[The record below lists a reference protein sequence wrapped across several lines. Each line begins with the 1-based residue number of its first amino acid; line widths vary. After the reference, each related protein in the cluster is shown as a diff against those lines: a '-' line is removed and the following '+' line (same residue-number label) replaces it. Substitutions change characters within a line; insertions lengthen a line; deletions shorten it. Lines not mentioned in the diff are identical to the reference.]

1 MKKLISIQTLVFVI
15 VLASC
20 SSDENYEFGEIIT
33 PSEIAFDA
41 EIIGAD
47 VANPYGAGSGE
58 VIFTS
63 SAKDALAY
71 KYVIDGVEHNSPSGR
86 LEHLFTTPGVVKYNI
101 NIIAIGTAGIQS
113 SLVETVEV
121 LVLYEPPE
129 ELLTML
135 HLNDKRT
142 WKIKSDGPD
151 HFGLGPGLGDD
162 PFAWY
167 SASPNEKSYTGMY
180 DDRYVFN
187 EDGTFTHVTNG
198 TVFGFEE
205 YLNNDIGASGEV
217 ANDLGEIDHYPL
229 DEYSANWTLS
239 APAGQETLNLTGIAF
254 IGMYVGGNHQYKIM
268 SRTENEMVLQTTEGD
283 EEFDWHFRLIAED

>member
-1 MKKLISIQTLVFVI
+1 MKKLIYIKSLLLLTMFV
-15 VLASC
+15 SC
-20 SSDENYEFGEIIT
+20 SEENYEFGQIII
-33 PSEIAFDA
+33 PSKIEFSV
-41 EIIGAD
+41 EVLGAD
-47 VANPYGAGSGE
+47 ATNPYGDGTGQVVFKTTANN
-58 VIFTS
+58 
-63 SAKDALAY
+63 ALAF
-71 KYVIDGVEHNSPSGR
+71 KYIIEGVEYVSPSGR
-86 LEHLFTTPGVVKYNI
+86 LSHLFTSSGLNEYTI
-101 NIIAIGTAGIQS
+101 NIFAIGTAGVQS
-113 SLVETVEV
+113 NLVQTVKV
-121 LVLYEPPE
+121 LVLYEPPA

-135 HLNDKRT
+135 HLNSQRT
-142 WKIKSDGPD
+142 WRIKAEGPD

-162 PFAWY
+162 PFSWY

-205 YLNNDIGASGEV
+205 YLNNDIGASGEE

-229 DEYSANWTLS
+229 DDYSANWTLS
-239 APAGQETLNLTGIAF
+239 APAGQETLNLTGKAF

-268 SRTENEMVLQTTEGD
+268 SRTDNEMVLQTTEGD

>member
-1 MKKLISIQTLVFVI
+1 MKKLIYIKSLLLLIMFV
-15 VLASC
+15 SC
-20 SSDENYEFGEIIT
+20 SEENYEFGQIII
-33 PSEIAFDA
+33 PSEIDFSV
-41 EIIGAD
+41 EVLGAD
-47 VANPYGAGSGE
+47 ATNPYGDGTGQ
-58 VIFTS
+58 VVFTTT
-63 SAKDALAY
+63 ANNALAF
-71 KYVIDGVEHNSPSGR
+71 KYIIGGVEYVSPSGR
-86 LEHLFTTPGVVKYNI
+86 LSHLFTSPGLNEYTI
-101 NIIAIGTAGIQS
+101 NTFAIGTAGVQS
-113 SLVETVEV
+113 NLVQTVEV
-121 LVLYEPPE
+121 LVLYEPPA

-135 HLNDKRT
+135 HLNSQRT
-142 WKIKSDGPD
+142 WRIKAEGPD

-217 ANDLGEIDHYPL
+217 ANDLGEVDHYPL

-268 SRTENEMVLQTTEGD
+268 SRTENEMVLQTTEDD
-283 EEFDWHFRLIAED
+283 EEFDWHVRLIADD

>member
-1 MKKLISIQTLVFVI
+1 MKKLIYIKSLLLLIMFV
-15 VLASC
+15 SC
-20 SSDENYEFGEIIT
+20 SEENYEFGQIII
-33 PSEIAFDA
+33 PSEIDFSV
-41 EIIGAD
+41 EVLGAD
-47 VANPYGAGSGE
+47 ATNPYGDGTGQ
-58 VIFTS
+58 VVFTTT
-63 SAKDALAY
+63 ANNALAF
-71 KYVIDGVEHNSPSGR
+71 KYIIGGVEYVSPSGR
-86 LEHLFTTPGVVKYNI
+86 LSHLFTSPGLNEYTI
-101 NIIAIGTAGIQS
+101 NVFAIGTHVDQS
-113 SLVETVEV
+113 NLVQTVEV
-121 LVLYEPPE
+121 LVLYEPPA

-135 HLNDKRT
+135 HLNSQRT
-142 WKIKSDGPD
+142 WRIKAEGPD

-162 PFAWY
+162 PFDWY

-180 DDRYVFN
+180 DDRYIFN

-268 SRTENEMVLQTTEGD
+268 SRTENEMVLQTTEDD
-283 EEFDWHFRLIAED
+283 EEFDWHVRLIADD

>member
-1 MKKLISIQTLVFVI
+1 MKKLIYIKSLLLLIMFV
-15 VLASC
+15 SC
-20 SSDENYEFGEIIT
+20 SEENYEFGQIII
-33 PSEIAFDA
+33 PSEIDFNV
-41 EIIGAD
+41 EVLGAD
-47 VANPYGAGSGE
+47 ATNPYGDGTGQ
-58 VIFTS
+58 VVFTTT
-63 SAKDALAY
+63 ANNALAF
-71 KYVIDGVEHNSPSGR
+71 KYIIGGVEYISPSGR
-86 LEHLFTTPGVVKYNI
+86 LSHLFTSPGLNEYTI
-101 NIIAIGTAGIQS
+101 NVFAIGTAGVQS
-113 SLVETVEV
+113 NLVQTVEV
-121 LVLYEPPE
+121 LVLYEPPA

-135 HLNDKRT
+135 HLNSQRT
-142 WKIKSDGPD
+142 WRIKAEGPD

-180 DDRYVFN
+180 DDRYIFN

-229 DEYSANWTLS
+229 DEYSANWILS

-268 SRTENEMVLQTTEGD
+268 SRTENEMVLQTTEDD
-283 EEFDWHFRLIAED
+283 EEFDWHVRLIADD

>member
-1 MKKLISIQTLVFVI
+1 MKKLIYIKSLLLLIMFV
-15 VLASC
+15 SC
-20 SSDENYEFGEIIT
+20 SEENYEFGQIII
-33 PSEIAFDA
+33 PSEIDFSV
-41 EIIGAD
+41 EVLGAD
-47 VANPYGAGSGE
+47 ATNPYGDGTGQ
-58 VIFTS
+58 VVFTTT
-63 SAKDALAY
+63 ANNALAF
-71 KYVIDGVEHNSPSGR
+71 KYIIGGVEYISPSGR
-86 LEHLFTTPGVVKYNI
+86 LSHLFTSPGLNEYTI
-101 NIIAIGTAGIQS
+101 NVFAIGTAGVQS
-113 SLVETVEV
+113 NLVQTVEV
-121 LVLYEPPE
+121 LVLYEPPA

-135 HLNDKRT
+135 HLNSQRT
-142 WKIKSDGPD
+142 WRIKAEGPD

-162 PFAWY
+162 PFDWY

-180 DDRYVFN
+180 DDRYIFN

-268 SRTENEMVLQTTEGD
+268 SRTENEMVLQTTEDD
-283 EEFDWHFRLIAED
+283 EEFDWHVRLIADD